1 MELPLIQE
9 APRSVELFAQAYVFV
24 RTLRGHS
31 NCSLP
36 IEIFHAGDR
45 ELPREAK
52 EALEALG
59 GVRVRDAGASLAIVP
74 GLGDTFEPIC
84 GVASVPLLKKL
95 PSYAR

>member
-1 MELPLIQE
+1 MMRSKPCGPVATSPSQVLLPDDPQ
-9 APRSVELFAQAYVFV
+9 FD
-24 RTLRGHS
+24 
-31 NCSLP
+31 P
-36 IEIFHAGDR
+36 IM
-45 ELPREAK
+45 
-52 EALEALG
+52 